1 MLKACACA
9 GEQGSRGAGE
19 QGSRGE
25 FNVPCSFPSA
35 PLPLCPSAFQTCEKC
50 GVSLARRRYRLSI
63 SLLDIF
69 YSSYKPKSNFVL
81 TN

>member
-25 FNVPCSFPSA
+25 FNVPSSIPSA
-35 PLPLCPSAFQTCEKC
+35 PLHFKLVRNAGITVRMST
-50 GVSLARRRYRLSI
+50 S
-63 SLLDIF
+63 
-69 YSSYKPKSNFVL
+69 KSHTKDAKKFFASFCYIA
-81 TN
+81 

>member
-1 MLKACACA
+1 KPVLVQGSRGAGEQGSRGAGEQGSRGA

-50 GVSLARRRYRLSI
+50 GFSQI
-63 SLLDIF
+63 
-69 YSSYKPKSNFVL
+69 
-81 TN
+81 

>member
-9 GEQGSRGAGE
+9 GEQGSRGAGEQGSKGAGE

-35 PLPLCPSAFQTCEKC
+35 PLPLCPSAPLPLCPSAFQTCEKC
-50 GVSLARRRYRLSI
+50 G
-63 SLLDIF
+63 
-69 YSSYKPKSNFVL
+69 KSVF
-81 TN
+81 

>member
-19 QGSRGE
+19 QGSRGAGE
-25 FNVPCSFPSA
+25 QGRVQCAKFN
-35 PLPLCPSAFQTCEKC
+35 PLCPSAPLHFKLVRNAGIAGFTRHTRSPFDLC
-50 GVSLARRRYRLSI
+50 
-63 SLLDIF
+63 
-69 YSSYKPKSNFVL
+69 